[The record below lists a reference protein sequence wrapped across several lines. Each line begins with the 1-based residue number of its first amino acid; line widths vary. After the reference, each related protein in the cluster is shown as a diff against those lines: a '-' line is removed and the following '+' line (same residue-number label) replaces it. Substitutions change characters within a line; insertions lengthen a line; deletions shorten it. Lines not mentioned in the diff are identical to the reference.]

1 MCTGLIGNHCFS
13 VVWRR
18 ATRDDFAPECAIWL
32 PEPIELMPQAEV
44 RIVAV
49 LGLTEMTGRGG
60 FGHGEFCNAQRKFI
74 SRLRVKPIANK
85 GNYRVDCVLLGEQPV
100 PSLRTNLVK
109 RIDRLPKPSNTADA
123 MQPLFEAVSNSI
135 HSTQDRFRENV
146 ARDGRVVVTIA
157 TGRKQAP
164 VKIVVEDN
172 GNGLDERNF
181 DAFSTTDTDNK
192 YARGGKGV
200 GRLLWLDCFEGI
212 KVKSVYTEGQGCEA
226 EELQVC
232 LVVVRSNPGLQ
243 RRRPREL
250 ERWHRLSCR
259 VRRVT
264 RQYLSSKISG
274 PGELRISTFYISFPS
289 NIHRFEVASS
299 DRSLW
304 RRNATLP
311 GRDQLGY
318 PSKRGDSEHRKR
330 GVWPAWPYTHGM
342 RQDCQR

>member
-1 MCTGLIGNHCFS
+1 M
-13 VVWRR
+13 
-18 ATRDDFAPECAIWL
+18 
-32 PEPIELMPQAEV
+32 
-44 RIVAV
+44 
-49 LGLTEMTGRGG
+49 
-60 FGHGEFCNAQRKFI
+60 
-74 SRLRVKPIANK
+74 
-85 GNYRVDCVLLGEQPV
+85 

-146 ARDGRVVVTIA
+146 ARDGRVVVTIG

-181 DAFSTTDTDNK
+181 EAFSTTDTDNK

-212 KVKSVYTEGQGCEA
+212 KVNSVYAEGDAVKRRSFRFVLSLSDQIQDYS
-226 EELQVC
+226 EENL
-232 LVVVRSNPGLQ
+232 G
-243 RRRPREL
+243 
-250 ERWHRLSCR
+250 
-259 VRRVT
+259 
-264 RQYLSSKISG
+264 
-274 PGELRISTFYISFPS
+274 
-289 NIHRFEVASS
+289 NIHRFQVASS

-304 RRNATLP
+304 RRDTTLP

-318 PSKRGDSEHRKR
+318 PSKRGNSEHRKR
-330 GVWPAWPYTHGM
+330 RVW
-342 RQDCQR
+342 